1 MNNQLA
7 AWHTD
12 HINFASLL
20 DLLEREVSAFYQEE
34 QPNYGLM
41 ELIIE
46 YMRKYGDCVHHPR
59 EDVAYALLV
68 ERDPGMRIVI
78 SRLLQEHR
86 VIAAVGEDLL
96 NRLHEAE
103 RDVITSRTAL
113 EAAAAMYLAY
123 YRNHL
128 STEEKQVMPRAA
140 HLLTEEDWAAVA
152 AIEPASVDPLF
163 GEDVHQRFAALRRLI
178 DGEASVYIPSP
189 DHHELA

>member
-1 MNNQLA
+1 MC
-7 AWHTD
+7 
-12 HINFASLL
+12 
-20 DLLEREVSAFYQEE
+20 AFYQEE

-41 ELIIE
+41 GMIID

-68 ERDPGMRIVI
+68 ERDPAMRIVV

-86 VIAAVGEDLL
+86 VIAAVGEELL
-96 NRLHEAE
+96 SRLREAE

-140 HLLTEEDWAAVA
+140 RLLTEEDWAEVA
-152 AIEPASVDPLF
+152 ATVPACSDPLF
-163 GEDVHQRFAALRRLI
+163 GENVHERFAALRKQI
-178 DGEASVYIPSP
+178 DGEASTFTPLT
-189 DHHELA
+189 DHRESA